1 MNAIKESQATY
12 TLPFDIMKALAPI
25 ATHKEAKSRG
35 GYIYGIAIKA
45 KPESDGLTRFVA
57 TNGHCMLIID
67 YVFDGYTE
75 GIAFIEGDEAKQYI
89 ASKGHYKPELD
100 FCYAV
105 DLPDY
110 ESVLPNPDDTSTT
123 SGIVGFD
130 PQYLAMLGKIGKALK
145 LPTYRNQWM
154 AEFSGPLSPV
164 VWRLVHNPDVE
175 TGISDVQFILMPVM
189 ID

>member
-110 ESVLPNPDDTSTT
+110 ESVLPKNTCSIDEP
-123 SGIVGFD
+123 IGFD

-175 TGISDVQFILMPVM
+175 TGISDIQFVLMPVR

>member
-25 ATHKEAKSRG
+25 ALHKEAKSKG

-45 KPESDGLTRFVA
+45 KPEPDGLTRFVA

-67 YVFDGYTE
+67 YVFDADTAGVC
-75 GIAFIEGDEAKQYI
+75 FIEGYEVKQYI
-89 ASKGHYKPELD
+89 ASKGHYEPTLD
-100 FCYAV
+100 HCRLD

-110 ESVLPNPDDTSTT
+110 ESVLPKDTSTT
-123 SGIVGFD
+123 SGVIGFD

-145 LPTYRNQWM
+145 LPTHRNQWM
-154 AEFSGPLSPV
+154 AEFSGPVSPV

-175 TGISDVQFILMPVM
+175 TGISDVQFILMPVR
-189 ID
+189 IG